1 MRLTRA
7 QYHRLG
13 EVGLFEGRRVQL
25 IEGEVI
31 VMAPMGADHAH
42 PLMEL
47 NELLLRALPKG
58 FKLRPQL
65 PLVLGDESEP
75 QPDFAIVREGDW
87 DSAENPSAALLA
99 IEVADSSLA
108 FDLGRKAALYARH
121 DIAEYWVLDV
131 KQRVLVVHRSPGT
144 TRYRSVKTLKD
155 LSAVSSSAVPGL
167 TVDLRHVF
175 ARRR

>member
-47 NELLLRALPKG
+47 NERLVRALPPG

-65 PLVLGDESEP
+65 PLALGDESEP
-75 QPDFAIVREGDW
+75 QPDFAIVAAGDW
-87 DSAENPSAALLA
+87 DSSDNPTSARLA
-99 IEVADSSLA
+99 VEVSDSSLA
-108 FDLGRKAALYARH
+108 FDLGRKAALYARFG
-121 DIAEYWVLDV
+121 IPESWVLDV
-131 KQRVLVVHRSPGT
+131 KERTLIVHRTPGAT
-144 TRYRSVKTLKD
+144 KYRSVKTLKD